1 MSYSIII
8 QARTGSKRFPSKILY
23 KIDHRTV
30 IEYLI
35 DNIAQK
41 FKKKNIIIATTKN
54 KRDNKLVKLVKKLK
68 INYFRGSEEN
78 VLNRYINCGKKFNVK
93 NVIHITSDCPLVDT
107 NLIYKMINIFNKK
120 KIDYLA
126 NTYPP
131 KKSKFP
137 DGTDIEIYKYK
148 SLVRLNKLTQ
158 KDEDKEHVTNFFWKN
173 PRLFK
178 TMIVNNKKNLS
189 MYKYSLDY
197 KNELLLIKKILKKIK
212 LKNLNLNYQNIV
224 KIIKNDNSIKN
235 ISNKNLKKFKLNR
248 KDLYKLI

>member
-1 MSYSIII
+1 MTTLP
-8 QARTGSKRFPSKILY
+8 RNL
-23 KIDHRTV
+23 
-30 IEYLI
+30 
-35 DNIAQK
+35 
-41 FKKKNIIIATTKN
+41 KKKNIIIATTKN

-248 KDLYKLI
+248 KDLY

>member
-8 QARTGSKRFPSKILY
+8 QARTGSKRFPSKILH

-54 KRDNKLVKLVKKLK
+54 KKDNKLVKLVKKLK
-68 INYFRGSEEN
+68 INYFRGSEKN
-78 VLNRYINCGKKFNVK
+78 VLNRYINCGEKFNVK
-93 NVIHITSDCPLVDT
+93 NIIHITSDCPLVDT
-107 NLIYKMINIFNKK
+107 NLIYKMIKIFNKK
-120 KIDYLA
+120 KIDYLT

-131 KKSKFP
+131 KKSRFP

-148 SLVRLNKLTQ
+148 SLVKLNRLTQ

-173 PRLFK
+173 PKIFK
-178 TMIVNNKKNLS
+178 TMTINNKKNLS

-212 LKNLNLNYQNIV
+212 LKNLDLNYQNIV
-224 KIIKNDNSIKN
+224 KIIKNDNSINN

-248 KDLYKLI
+248 KDLY

>member
-41 FKKKNIIIATTKN
+41 FRKKNIIIATTKN

-68 INYFRGSEEN
+68 INCFRGSEEN

-248 KDLYKLI
+248 KDLY

>member
-248 KDLYKLI
+248 KDLY

>member
-212 LKNLNLNYQNIV
+212 LKNLNLNYQNIF

-248 KDLYKLI
+248 KDLY

>member
-8 QARTGSKRFPSKILY
+8 QARTGSKRFPSKILH

-35 DNIAQK
+35 DNIAQR
-41 FKKKNIIIATTKN
+41 FKKENIIIATTKN
-54 KRDNKLVKLVKKLK
+54 KKDNKLVKLVKKLK

-93 NVIHITSDCPLVDT
+93 NIIHITSDCPLVDT
-107 NLIYKMINIFNKK
+107 NLIYKMIKIFNKK

-148 SLVRLNKLTQ
+148 SLVKLNRLTKKN
-158 KDEDKEHVTNFFWKN
+158 EDKEHVTNFFWKN
-173 PRLFK
+173 PKIFK
-178 TMIVNNKKNLS
+178 TMIINNKKNLS
-189 MYKYSLDY
+189 KYKYSLDY

-212 LKNLNLNYQNIV
+212 LKNLNLKYQNIV

-248 KDLYKLI
+248 KDLY